1 MGPAGTAEG
10 REVTETLRTL
20 EIDKTKANVTLDDV
34 NRAYRK
40 QALKCHP
47 DKNGG
52 SSESVKRM
60 KLLNEVHERLEKYI
74 DQRDKK
80 RH

>member
-20 EIDKTKANVTLDDV
+20 EIDKTEENVTLDDV

-40 QALKCHP
+40 LALKYHP
-47 DKNGG
+47 DNKNGG

-60 KLLNEVHERLEKYI
+60 KLLNEDHERLVNI
-74 DQRDKK
+74 LTSKK
-80 RH
+80 H